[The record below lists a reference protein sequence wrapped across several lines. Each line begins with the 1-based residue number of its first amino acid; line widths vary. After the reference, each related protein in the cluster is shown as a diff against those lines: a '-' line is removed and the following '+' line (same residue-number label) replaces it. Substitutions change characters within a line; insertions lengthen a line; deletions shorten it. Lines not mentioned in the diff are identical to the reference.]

1 MTSIPQN
8 PALPHGSAAHAP
20 NETGGHTPGGHVE
33 QFDSPAR
40 RSEAVI
46 LGMWV
51 FLATEILFFG
61 GLFGVYGVYRFQY
74 HEAFREASR
83 QLDFWL
89 GTVNTLVLLTSSL
102 TMAMAV
108 QSAAMNNPRRT
119 ILFLLATIALGALFL
134 GIKGVEYYH
143 KYEHELLPIHGLPFH
158 WDGEAGHVG
167 GVKLFIGLYLGMT
180 GLHAL
185 HMVIGIG
192 LLGTFAYLA
201 GRPAFWAERRDSFD
215 VLGLYWHFVDLV
227 WIFLFPLL
235 YLIDRTS

>member
-1 MTSIPQN
+1 MTSSPQEQTLQHGAVV
-8 PALPHGSAAHAP
+8 PAA
-20 NETGGHTPGGHVE
+20 HTPGGHVE

-61 GLFGVYGVYRFQY
+61 GLFGVYSVYRFEY
-74 HEAFREASR
+74 HDAFREASR
-83 QLDFWL
+83 RLDFWL

-108 QSAAMNNPRRT
+108 QAAGRNDSRRT
-119 ILFLLATIALGALFL
+119 ILFLVATIVLGVAFL
-134 GIKGVEYYH
+134 GIKGAEYYH
-143 KYEHELLPIHGLPFH
+143 KYDHELLPILGLPFH
-158 WDGEAGHVG
+158 WDGDPGHIG
-167 GVKLFIGLYLGMT
+167 GVKLFIALYIGMT

-192 LLGTFAYLA
+192 LLGTFAYLVS
-201 GRPAFWAERRDSFD
+201 RPAFWADRRDTFD

-235 YLIDRTS
+235 YLIDRTP